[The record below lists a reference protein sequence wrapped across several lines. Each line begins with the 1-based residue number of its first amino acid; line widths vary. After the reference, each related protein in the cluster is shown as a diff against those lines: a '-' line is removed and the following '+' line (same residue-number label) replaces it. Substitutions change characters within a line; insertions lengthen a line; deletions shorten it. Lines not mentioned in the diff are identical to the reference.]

1 MYSINNASLKIAR
14 ENGVTGSSAI
24 AALLI
29 LAKAAKPLK
38 TSELS
43 KETGVT
49 TAATTGTLD
58 RLVKQDLV
66 ERFRP
71 EDDRRKVMVML
82 TPKGAALVADCM
94 TAAKLEAESAAA
106 A

>member
-1 MYSINNASLKIAR
+1 MHFINHSFLKIAH
-14 ENGVTGSSAI
+14 ENGVTGTSALST
-24 AALLI
+24 LLI
-29 LAKAAKPLK
+29 LAKADKPLK
-38 TSELS
+38 SSDVS

-94 TAAKLEAESAAA
+94 TAAKLEAEAAA
-106 A
+106 